1 MGLWES
7 SNGLVH
13 DVQPLPRCKTDV
25 SSIILWGSE
34 ETVCSQCLWS
44 CRGWLLVKE
53 PGEAGS
59 SAVPGR
65 IPVAAVS
72 LGRQSLSVLEV
83 PASGSL
89 SELKQS
95 PALVRKIV
103 LGFHVSRR
111 ISSASTSPSF
121 QLILETTK
129 TACNKLVTLQSH
141 WIAAEEK
148 QQQ

>member
-7 SNGLVH
+7 SSGLVH

-83 PASGSL
+83 PANGSL

-121 QLILETTK
+121 QLIHQNSSASTSPLFQLIHQ
-129 TACNKLVTLQSH
+129 NSL
-141 WIAAEEK
+141 
-148 QQQ
+148 